1 MIDSSE
7 IKHIVLLLS
16 VAILVLNVFTK
27 VDSMIAVVS
36 SIVAISLIL
45 MILFQ
50 NYKNKKKD

>member
-1 MIDSSE
+1 MIDSNT

-16 VAILVLNVFTK
+16 ATILVLNVFTK
-27 VDSMIAVVS
+27 INSILAITS
-36 SIVAISLIL
+36 SFVAILLIL